1 MPGANNARTSGG
13 VPVAVAGVM
22 VAVFLFAIDA
32 TIVSSAMP
40 TVVSQLG
47 DIDLYSWVFSVY
59 MLTSA
64 LATPIF
70 GKLSDLY
77 GRRTLI
83 LLAIGAFVVG
93 SAACGAARTMPQL
106 IVFRAV
112 QGLGGGAV
120 YALAFIIVG
129 VVFPAEQRARMQGLI
144 ASVWGVASVLGP
156 ASGGFIAEYWDWRW
170 IFWINLPLG
179 VLAATLIIAGFR
191 EERAQGARRSL
202 DLAGAVVLLAAL
214 MLLFYGLLV
223 AANQLDLVTAE
234 SIAVVVGVVL
244 MLTLF
249 IVIENKTRDPLLPM
263 ALFRMPN
270 YSRPTALSL
279 LAAMGIFGVIGF
291 LPLYVQ
297 GALGGSASL
306 AGLTLLPLSVGWTAG
321 SLTAGRVAPGW
332 GYRNVCATGMA
343 LIVAGYIPFMVLEH
357 AGGMIMMIVAVS
369 AAGTGMGMTN
379 VTALVAAQGAVP
391 FQHLGVATST
401 VMLFRT
407 IGGALILSIMG
418 SILLQRMNA
427 AFTVIAAD
435 LETSAPEP
443 VLQKL
448 LNPQNLLDPATRA
461 LIPADLMPTLIG
473 ALVNALWWAFLVG
486 LAAAVAGLVL
496 SCFLE
501 SRRPA

>member
-1 MPGANNARTSGG
+1 MTQAAAQPSAR
-13 VPVAVAGVM
+13 VAVAGVM

-47 DIDLYSWVFSVY
+47 GLDLYSWVFSVY

-77 GRRTLI
+77 SRRTLI
-83 LLAIGAFVVG
+83 LLAIGTFVVG
-93 SAACGAARTMPQL
+93 SVACGAAQSMTQL

-112 QGLGGGAV
+112 QGMGGGAV

-129 VVFPAEQRARMQGLI
+129 VVFPPEQRARMQGLI

-156 ASGGFIAEYWDWRW
+156 AGGGFIAEYWDWRW

-179 VLAATLIIAGFR
+179 ITAAGLIVAGFR
-191 EERAQGARRSL
+191 EARVERTRRSL
-202 DLAGAVVLLAAL
+202 DLAGAALLLSAL

-223 AANQLDLVTAE
+223 AANQIDLVTAE
-234 SIAVVVGVVL
+234 SVAVVVGVVVL
-244 MLTLF
+244 LVLL
-249 IVIENKTRDPLLPM
+249 VAIEGKARDPLLPM

-270 YSRPTALSL
+270 YSRPAYLSL

-291 LPLYVQ
+291 IPLYVQ
-297 GALGGSASL
+297 GALGGSASQ
-306 AGLTLLPLSVGWTAG
+306 AGLTLLPLSVGWTVG
-321 SLTAGRVAPGW
+321 SLTAGKVAPIR
-332 GYRNVCATGMA
+332 GYRAVCATGMG
-343 LIVAGYIPFMVLEH
+343 LMVASYIPMMVLEE
-357 AGGMIMMIVAVS
+357 AGGMAIMLIAVS
-369 AAGTGMGMTN
+369 AAGIGMGMTN

-427 AFTVIAAD
+427 AFTVIAGD
-435 LETSAPEP
+435 LKASVPES

-461 LIPADLMPTLIG
+461 LIPPDVMPSLIG

-486 LAAAVAGLVL
+486 LAAAVAGFVL

-501 SRRPA
+501 SKGAA

>member
-1 MPGANNARTSGG
+1 MAQHTTPASNRA
-13 VPVAVAGVM
+13 PVAVAGVM

-47 DIDLYSWVFSVY
+47 GIDLYSWVFSVY

-77 GRRTLI
+77 SRRTLI
-83 LLAIGAFVVG
+83 LLAIGAFVLG
-93 SAACGAARTMPQL
+93 SAACGAAQSMTQL
-106 IVFRAV
+106 IIFRAV
-112 QGLGGGAV
+112 QGMGGGAV

-129 VVFPAEQRARMQGLI
+129 VVFPVEQRARMQGLI

-156 ASGGFIAEYWDWRW
+156 AGGGFIAEYWDWRW

-179 VLAATLIIAGFR
+179 VAAAGLIIAGFR
-191 EERAQGARRSL
+191 EQRTEGARRSL
-202 DLAGAVVLLAAL
+202 DLAGAAILLSAL

-223 AANQLDLVTAE
+223 AANQIDLITAE
-234 SIAVVVGVVL
+234 SVVVVVGVVVL
-244 MLTLF
+244 LALF
-249 IVIENKTRDPLLPM
+249 IVIEGKARDPLLPM
-263 ALFRMPN
+263 ALFRMPS
-270 YSRPTALSL
+270 YSRPTYLSL

-297 GALGGSASL
+297 GTLGGSASL

-321 SLTAGRVAPGW
+321 SLTAGRVAPVW

-343 LIVAGYIPFMVLEH
+343 LIVAGYIPFMVLEE
-357 AGGMIMMIVAVS
+357 AGGMTIMLIATS

-427 AFTVIAAD
+427 TFNVIAAD
-435 LETSAPEP
+435 LKASVPESA
-443 VLQKL
+443 LQKL

-461 LIPADLMPTLIG
+461 QIPTDIMPTLIG

-501 SRRPA
+501 GRRSA

>member
-1 MPGANNARTSGG
+1 MSNAQTTVPTSAGI
-13 VPVAVAGVM
+13 AVAGVM

-77 GRRTLI
+77 SRRTLI
-83 LLAIGAFVVG
+83 LLAIATFVLG
-93 SAACGAARTMPQL
+93 SVACGAAQTMTQL

-112 QGLGGGAV
+112 QGMGGGAV

-129 VVFPAEQRARMQGLI
+129 VVFPVEQRARMQGLI

-156 ASGGFIAEYWDWRW
+156 AGGGFIAEYWDWRW

-179 VLAATLIIAGFR
+179 VTAAGLIIAGFR
-191 EERAQGARRSL
+191 EQRADGARRSL
-202 DLAGAVVLLAAL
+202 DLAGAAILLSAL

-234 SIAVVVGVVL
+234 SVSVVVGVAVL
-244 MLTLF
+244 FALF
-249 IVIENKTRDPLLPM
+249 IVIEGKARDPLLPM
-263 ALFRMPN
+263 ALFRLPG
-270 YSRPTALSL
+270 YSRPTYLSL

-297 GALGGSASL
+297 GALGGSATL
-306 AGLTLLPLSVGWTAG
+306 AGLTLLPLSVGWTVG
-321 SLTAGRVAPGW
+321 SLTSGRVTPVW
-332 GYRNVCATGMA
+332 GYRRVCATGMT
-343 LIVAGYIPFMVLEH
+343 LMVSGYIPFMLLEE
-357 AGGMIMMIVAVS
+357 AGGMTVMLVATFAS
-369 AAGTGMGMTN
+369 GTGMGMTN
-379 VTALVAAQGAVP
+379 VTALVAAQSAVP
-391 FQHLGVATST
+391 FQNLGVATST
-401 VMLFRT
+401 LMLFRT
-407 IGGALILSIMG
+407 IGGALIISIMG

-435 LETSAPEP
+435 LKASVSES

-448 LNPQNLLDPATRA
+448 LNPQNLLDPATRT
-461 LIPADLMPTLIG
+461 LIPADLMPSLIG

-486 LAAAVAGLVL
+486 LTAAVAGLVL

-501 SRRPA
+501 SNRSR

>member
-1 MPGANNARTSGG
+1 MTHHTAPTPNS

-22 VAVFLFAIDA
+22 LAVFLFAIDA

-40 TVVSQLG
+40 TMVSHLG
-47 DIDLYSWVFSVY
+47 GIDLYSWVFSVY

-77 GRRTLI
+77 SRRTLI
-83 LLAIGAFVVG
+83 LLAIGVFAVG
-93 SAACGAARTMPQL
+93 SVACGASQNMPQL
-106 IVFRAV
+106 IVSRAV

-129 VVFPAEQRARMQGLI
+129 VGFPIEQRARMQGLI

-156 ASGGFIAEYWDWRW
+156 TSGGFIAEYWDWRW

-179 VLAATLIIAGFR
+179 ILAATLIIAGFR
-191 EERAQGARRSL
+191 EERTEGARRSL
-202 DLAGAVVLLAAL
+202 DLAGASVLLAAL
-214 MLLFYGLLV
+214 LLLFYGLLIG
-223 AANQLDLVTAE
+223 ASQLDLVTYGSFALV
-234 SIAVVVGVVL
+234 IGVVL
-244 MLTLF
+244 LLTLF
-249 IVIENKTRDPLLPM
+249 IIIENKARDPLLPI

-279 LAAMGIFGVIGF
+279 LAAMSIFGIIGF

-321 SLTAGRVAPGW
+321 SIVAGRVAPVR
-332 GYRNVCATGMA
+332 GYRSVCVTGMA
-343 LIVAGYIPFMVLEH
+343 LIVTGYIPFMVLED
-357 AGGMIMMIVAVS
+357 AGGMTMMMIAVW

-379 VTALVAAQGAVP
+379 VTALVAAQGTVP

-418 SILLQRMNA
+418 SIMLQRMNA
-427 AFTVIAAD
+427 AFTVITSD
-435 LETSAPEP
+435 LKTSVPKVE
-443 VLQKL
+443 LRKL
-448 LNPQNLLDPATRA
+448 LNPQNLLAPTNRA
-461 LIPADLMPTLIG
+461 LIPADLMEALIG
-473 ALVNALWWAFLVG
+473 ALINALWWAFLVG
-486 LAAAVAGLVL
+486 LAAAVTGLIL
-496 SCFLE
+496 SCFME
-501 SRRPA
+501 SRRDA

>member
-1 MPGANNARTSGG
+1 MTEPAAYAPNRA
-13 VPVAVAGVM
+13 PVAVAGVM
-22 VAVFLFAIDA
+22 LAVFLFAIDA

-47 DIDLYSWVFSVY
+47 GIDLYSWVFSVY

-77 GRRTLI
+77 SRRTLI
-83 LLAIGAFVVG
+83 LLAIATFVLG
-93 SAACGAARTMPQL
+93 SMACGAAQSMTQL
-106 IVFRAV
+106 IIFRAV
-112 QGLGGGAV
+112 QGMGGGAV

-156 ASGGFIAEYWDWRW
+156 AGGGFIAEYWDWRW

-179 VLAATLIIAGFR
+179 IGAAGLILAGFR
-191 EERAQGARRSL
+191 EQRAEGARRSL
-202 DLAGAVVLLAAL
+202 DLAGAAILLSAL

-223 AANQLDLVTAE
+223 AANQIDLITAE
-234 SIAVVVGVVL
+234 SVSVVVGVVVL
-244 MLTLF
+244 LGLF
-249 IVIENKTRDPLLPM
+249 ILREGRARDPLLPM
-263 ALFRMPN
+263 TLFRLSG
-270 YSRPTALSL
+270 YSRPAGLSL
-279 LAAMGIFGVIGF
+279 LAAMGIFGVVGF

-306 AGLTLLPLSVGWTAG
+306 AGVALLPLSVGWTAG
-321 SLTAGRVAPGW
+321 SMTAGRVTTSW
-332 GYRNVCATGMA
+332 GYRRVCATGMS
-343 LIVAGYIPFMVLEH
+343 LMVAGYIPFMLLEE
-357 AGGMIMMIVAVS
+357 AGGMTVMLMATF

-391 FQHLGVATST
+391 FQNLGVATST

-407 IGGALILSIMG
+407 IGGALIISIMG
-418 SILLQRMNA
+418 SILLQRMNS

-435 LETSAPEP
+435 LKASVPES
-443 VLQKL
+443 VLQRL

-461 LIPADLMPTLIG
+461 LIPADLMPILTG

-486 LAAAVAGLVL
+486 LAAAVTGLVL

-501 SRRPA
+501 GKRTA